1 MRINIDKR
9 RAAAFLTFSGLFVAA
24 IVVAANDDMTPS
36 EWLDQMDG
44 AVQTI
49 NYEGT
54 VVREKDR
61 KLETFE
67 VVHTV
72 TDGVV
77 REKVI
82 FKDGNGLEIIRNGN
96 EVHCIF
102 PDRES
107 VLVEEWNDQSTLFST
122 LPSSDIQ
129 FGSEYDVSIVDFER
143 IAGRKAV
150 ALAIRPHD
158 NYRYGHR
165 VWLDVKTGFPLQTQL
180 IGDGGEPLEQV
191 KFADIRIDAA
201 ISPNA
206 LTSSY
211 STEGWKWFT
220 QPQKRARQEVDA
232 PWISDNVPAGFRVV
246 STHQESLSDD
256 SSTVIHILYSDGLAS
271 VSVFVAPS
279 GGKKKSKRS
288 SAGAS
293 NSYTTE
299 NGDFIVTAVGEVPWA
314 TVEQIAESMRLNQ

>member
-1 MRINIDKR
+1 MPANIDNRK
-9 RAAAFLTFSGLFVAA
+9 AAALLAFSGLFAAA
-24 IVVAANDDMTPS
+24 IVVAANDDISPS
-36 EWLDQMDG
+36 EWLDRMDG
-44 AVQTI
+44 AVQTT

-143 IAGRKAV
+143 IAGRKAI

-180 IGDGGEPLEQV
+180 IGDDGVPLEQV
-191 KFADIRIDAA
+191 KFADIRIDAPIPA
-201 ISPNA
+201 SSLA
-206 LTSSY
+206 SSY
-211 STEGWKWFT
+211 STEGWKWFS

-232 PWISDNVPAGFRVV
+232 PWVSDDVPAGFRVV
-246 STHQESLSDD
+246 STHQETLSDG
-256 SSTVIHILYSDGLAS
+256 SSTVIHILYSDGLAN
-271 VSVFVAPS
+271 VSVFIAPFN
-279 GGKKKSKRS
+279 GKKKSKRS

-293 NSYTTE
+293 NSYSTE
-299 NGDFIVTAVGEVPWA
+299 SGEFMITAVGEVPWV

>member
-1 MRINIDKR
+1 MHTHIDKR
-9 RAAAFLTFSGLFVAA
+9 KAAALLTLSGLFIGA
-24 IVVAANDDMTPS
+24 IVVAASDDITPS
-36 EWLDQMDG
+36 EWLDRMDG
-44 AVQTI
+44 AVQST

-54 VVREKDR
+54 VVRLKDG
-61 KLETFE
+61 KTETFE
-67 VVHTV
+67 VVHTI

-82 FKDGNGLEIIRNGN
+82 FKEGNGLEIIRNGN

-122 LPSSDIQ
+122 LPSSKIQ

-143 IAGRKAV
+143 VAGRKAA

-180 IGDGGEPLEQV
+180 IGDDGAPLEEV
-191 KFADIRIDAA
+191 KFANIRIDDEILASSLA
-201 ISPNA
+201 
-206 LTSSY
+206 SSY

-220 QPQKRARQEVDA
+220 QPQKRHRQEVES
-232 PWISDNVPAGFRVV
+232 PWISDNVPSGFHVV
-246 STHQESLSDD
+246 STHQETLKDG
-256 SSTVIHILYSDGLAS
+256 SSKIIHILYSDGLAS
-271 VSVFVAPS
+271 VSVFIAPVS
-279 GGKKKSKRS
+279 DKKKSKRS

-293 NSYTTE
+293 NSYSTVS
-299 NGDFIVTAVGEVPWA
+299 GDFMITAVGEVPWA
-314 TVEQIAESMRLNQ
+314 TVEQIAESMQLNQ